1 MRCSMCD
8 TEGAEVLIEVICG
21 EKDITRPYCE
31 SCGADML
38 EVTEIMKSLRR
49 KDLGVEQ

>member
-1 MRCSMCD
+1 MRCTMCD
-8 TEGAEVLIEVICG
+8 AEEAEVLIEVICG

-38 EVTEIMKSLRR
+38 EVTDLMRKLRR
-49 KDLGVEQ
+49 RDLGTEQ